1 MKNIWDIE
9 ELIEHFT
16 LVSADTDL
24 LDKKMRAAQ
33 LGFALL
39 LKCFQ
44 IEARFPA
51 GKAKIPRDVIDY
63 IAHRFHLPISLCSYY
78 DWTGYTITNH
88 RIQIRDHFSFH
99 DTTSANGKETTVWL
113 IPTGQATLPRMEQLK
128 ETAYTH
134 FRALHLVF
142 PTLKRIVH
150 SACHNYE
157 HLFFTTAFDQL
168 SPLIYR
174 HINPY
179 GEFCLEMSERIH
191 IEQEEIGA

>member
-24 LDKKMRAAQ
+24 LDNKMGATR

-44 IEARFPA
+44 LEARFPV

-63 IAHRFHLPISLCSYY
+63 IAHQLHLPASLYSQY
-78 DWTGYTITNH
+78 DWTGHTITNH

-99 DTTSANGKETTVWL
+99 DATSADGEEMTAWL
-113 IPTGQATLPRMEQLK
+113 ISTGHAASPRMEQLK
-128 ETAYTH
+128 ETVYAH
-134 FRALHLVF
+134 FRALHLVP
-142 PTLKRIVH
+142 PTPERIVH
-150 SACHNYE
+150 SACHSYE
-157 HLFFTTAFDQL
+157 HTFFTTTFDQL

-179 GEFCLEMSERIH
+179 GKFRLDMSERMR
-191 IEQEEIGA
+191 IEQEEISA